1 MQSVVNKLIQSWKSG
16 QFAPVYVFAGE
27 EPYFVNAATEALLEL
42 ALPEADRVFNQSLL
56 YGRDADARTV
66 MSEAKR
72 FPMMAERTVVVVREA
87 QEMRSLEDFGGLRQK
102 SAAANRTRT
111 KP

>member
-56 YGRDADARTV
+56 YGRDADARRTASAV
-66 MSEAKR
+66 VDVEFAKAKAQGNVS
-72 FPMMAERTVVVVREA
+72 PQLLGASLLSSLHRT
-87 QEMRSLEDFGGLRQK
+87 LR
-102 SAAANRTRT
+102 
-111 KP
+111 P